1 MPAATA
7 PAPASAA
14 ARLERLPFS
23 GYHKRIFFII
33 AIAFFFDSVDLG
45 TMTFVLGSIRKEFG
59 LSTAAAGLVASASF
73 FGMVLGAAVAGL
85 LADRFGRRPV
95 FQWSMVLWG
104 AASYLCSTAQ
114 SVDALIVYRVL
125 LGIGM
130 GMEFPVA
137 QTLLSEFVPTEKRG
151 RLIALMDGFWPLGF
165 ITAGIVAYFVLPQFG
180 WRTVFALL
188 AIPAVFVLV
197 VRRIVPE
204 SPRWLEHAGRHA
216 EADTVMHTIEAK
228 VMRSAGVTTLPPPSR
243 LAEPVVARGPR
254 AGGAMGGGGFPRR

>member
-1 MPAATA
+1 MPSATVSAAR
-7 PAPASAA
+7 ASAA

-23 GYHKRIFFII
+23 GYHKLIFLIV

-45 TMTFVLGSIRKEFG
+45 TMTFVLGSIKKEFG
-59 LSTAAAGLVASASF
+59 LSTAMTGLVASASF
-73 FGMVLGAAVAGL
+73 FGMVIGAAVAGL

-104 AASYLCSTAQ
+104 TASYLCSTAQ
-114 SVDALIVYRVL
+114 SIDALIVYRVL

-137 QTLLSEFVPTEKRG
+137 QTLLSEFVPTANRG

-165 ITAGIVAYFVLPQFG
+165 ITAGLVSYFVLPQFG

-204 SPRWLEHAGRHA
+204 SPRWIEHAGRLA
-216 EADTVMHTIEAK
+216 EADTVMRHIETK
-228 VMRSAGVTTLPPPSR
+228 VMRSAGVTTLPTP
-243 LAEPVVARGPR
+243 
-254 AGGAMGGGGFPRR
+254 